1 LIGQPS
7 RATVSSERED
17 GMSKQS
23 KAAAVD
29 VDAPVAEVDLPPI
42 GSRERYDTLMRV
54 IRNRVT
60 VRAFDP
66 DWQVPRE
73 HYEMILEAARHAP
86 SGANSQPWHF
96 INVTNAG
103 LKEQIAGY
111 FVEEQRRRA
120 KLKMKFPT
128 PDYRGLATAPG
139 VVVVATDFR
148 WVNAFPVLK
157 DDASDLNRMYRENAE
172 RILLQSVAAATMSA
186 HLAAAALGYN
196 VWWVTAIGQEAA
208 QAAMKPLLGLPAEL
222 SVLDIMAFGPP
233 AKAPY
238 KRWRKSLEEIMNWNG
253 FDPAHHMSDE
263 QLEDWIGHQRHRVM
277 YKDASKID

>member
-1 LIGQPS
+1 
-7 RATVSSERED
+7 
-17 GMSKQS
+17 MSAKVDARMEPAVDL
-23 KAAAVD
+23 AAAE
-29 VDAPVAEVDLPPI
+29 AAVDLPPI
-42 GSRERYDTLMRV
+42 GSRERYDALMQV

-66 DWQVPRE
+66 TWEVPRE
-73 HYEMILEAARHAP
+73 HYDLILEAARHAP

-96 INVTNAG
+96 INVTDKA
-103 LKEQIAGY
+103 LKEQVSGY

-139 VVVVATDFR
+139 FIVVASDFR
-148 WVNAFPVLK
+148 WVNAFPVLR
-157 DDASDLNRMYRENAE
+157 DDTSDLNRMYRENAE

-208 QAAMKPLLGLPAEL
+208 QDAMKPLLGIPEEL
-222 SVLDIMAFGPP
+222 SVLDIMCFGPP
-233 AKAPY
+233 AKPPY
-238 KRWRKSLEEIMNWNG
+238 KRWRRSLDEISNWNR
-253 FDPAHHMSDE
+253 FDPAHRMSDE
-263 QLEDWIGHQRHRVM
+263 ALDDWIRNQRHRVM
-277 YKDASKID
+277 YKDASKVD